1 MVKGK
6 RLKGKGVVTGA
17 RVEIARCRGRTQ
29 GGERQGSV
37 KGQKMSVK
45 GKVYEAQVWFKEKER

>member
-45 GKVYEAQVWFKEKER
+45 GKVE